1 MGNICKLLVLI
12 LFVSESLCK
21 IDVANLIDSI
31 DYYKGNFEIDK
42 KKKALRME
50 RSVLEKAMRS
60 PASKHSDN
68 IVAHSPIFKLRW
80 SEETSLSPDSSSDS
94 YYSPSDPIGE
104 KSSPKDDLPLLEANK
119 KYGLPKVIEKCVRPG
134 DIALTFDDGVSKV
147 TKDVLDILRREN
159 VKATFFV
166 IGNTLDSPILGE
178 KFAGEV
184 LNQMLK
190 DGHVIASHSYS
201 HPNFDEFWPEGIH
214 HEMNRAK
221 ELFIKHIGKS
231 PRFMRPPF
239 GNVTPRTIQALHD
252 LGYFI
257 IRWNVDTNDWMHTDA
272 PEKSYHEFRSKLPD
286 EAKIN
291 EIRWQKNGLT
301 ELGIR
306 TMINGILDSKIA
318 LMHDIHPGITRFLPR
333 LIKHARALGYQLVS
347 MDECLGGIHPYFES
361 QYS

>member
-1 MGNICKLLVLI
+1 MFF
-12 LFVSESLCK
+12 LFAFESLCK

-31 DYYKGNFEIDK
+31 DYYKNNFEIEK
-42 KKKALRME
+42 KRKEVKGI
-50 RSVLEKAMRS
+50 RSRLEKTMRS
-60 PASKHSDN
+60 PASKQCETEM
-68 IVAHSPIFKLRW
+68 AQSPSLKIKW
-80 SEETSLSPDSSSDS
+80 SEETPISSANSSHSNSSSDS
-94 YYSPSDPIGE
+94 IDES
-104 KSSPKDDLPLLEANK
+104 SSPKDNLPLLEASQ

-134 DIALTFDDGVSKV
+134 DISLTFDDGVSKI
-147 TKDVLDILRREN
+147 TKDVLDILRREK

-166 IGNTLDSPILGE
+166 IGNTLDSPILGK
-178 KFAGEV
+178 KFANEI

-190 DGHVIASHSYS
+190 DEHVIASHSYS
-201 HPNFDEFWPEGIH
+201 HPNFDELWPEGIY
-214 HEMNRAK
+214 HEMNRAN

-257 IRWNVDTNDWMHTDA
+257 IRWNVDTNDWMYTDA
-272 PEKSYHEFRSKLPD
+272 PEKSYREFRSKLPD

-301 ELGIR
+301 ELGIK

-318 LMHDIHPGITRFLPR
+318 LMHDIHSGITQFLPL
-333 LIKHARALGYQLVS
+333 LIKHARILGYQLVG
-347 MDECLGGIHPYFES
+347 MDECLGGINPYFES
-361 QYS
+361 Q